1 MVKFQETNPEPG
13 SGIVEW
19 TQPNMNWNPWINQ
32 PMIIEGAEDYQVSD
46 TQSCPSL
53 VSLSGHA
60 MDYRCLTTN
69 QIKANSLL
77 PNYCSHHLLVAVSFL
92 PFSLFSFVVF
102 AHVPSVSHKPTLRE
116 IKEIASVH
124 KKCILEWSCG
134 LSKEDILSF
143 HLYMNWKGY

>member
-77 PNYCSHHLLVAVSFL
+77 LFTPSSCCSVLSA
-92 PFSLFSFVVF
+92 LFSFQFCCFCTCALCISQTNTEGDKRNSKCSQKMYSWV
-102 AHVPSVSHKPTLRE
+102 KLRVE
-116 IKEIASVH
+116 
-124 KKCILEWSCG
+124 
-134 LSKEDILSF
+134 
-143 HLYMNWKGY
+143 

>member
-60 MDYRCLTTN
+60 MDYRYLTTN
-69 QIKANSLL
+69 QIKANSYFKLL
-77 PNYCSHHLLVAVSFL
+77 FTPSSCCGVLSA
-92 PFSLFSFVVF
+92 LFSFQFCCFCTCALCISQTNTEGDKRNSKCSQKMYSWV
-102 AHVPSVSHKPTLRE
+102 KLRVE
-116 IKEIASVH
+116 
-124 KKCILEWSCG
+124 
-134 LSKEDILSF
+134 
-143 HLYMNWKGY
+143 

>member
-60 MDYRCLTTN
+60 KDYRCLATN

-77 PNYCSHHLLVAVSFL
+77 QTIVHTIFLLQC
-92 PFSLFSFVVF
+92 PFCPFLFS
-102 AHVPSVSHKPTLRE
+102 VSKYTLE
-116 IKEIASVH
+116 
-124 KKCILEWSCG
+124 
-134 LSKEDILSF
+134 
-143 HLYMNWKGY
+143 

>member
-19 TQPNMNWNPWINQ
+19 TQPNMKWNPWINQ

-46 TQSCPSL
+46 AQSCPSL

-77 PNYCSHHLLVAVSFL
+77 QTIVHTIFLLRC
-92 PFSLFSFVVF
+92 PFCPFLFSVLLFL
-102 AHVPSVSHKPTLRE
+102 HMCP
-116 IKEIASVH
+116 
-124 KKCILEWSCG
+124 
-134 LSKEDILSF
+134 
-143 HLYMNWKGY
+143 LYLTDQHCRR